1 MFEQETVL
9 SSQLSTATSHA
20 YSSYVTLCK
29 SKSKTKAV
37 VWQVFLA
44 AGQALSDFSLQMAV
58 ITALPNWGN
67 PQSSAGITAQQP
79 STRQPRLRDGGHNQN
94 QAKPR
99 YRKSLWANGDDFV
112 LPHLSRRIP
121 AFCSASQVGNSAEA
135 FPTGGFKCIGFH
147 ADWNLTMI
155 QLVFSLRTPRS
166 GLYNSQGFICLWSE
180 NVKILPPLRFYSSTA
195 NGC

>member
-9 SSQLSTATSHA
+9 SSQVSSATSHA

-94 QAKPR
+94 QAKPL

-121 AFCSASQVGNSAEA
+121 AFAAQVRWATVLRRFPQEASSALA
-135 FPTGGFKCIGFH
+135 FM
-147 ADWNLTMI
+147 LTEI
-155 QLVFSLRTPRS
+155 
-166 GLYNSQGFICLWSE
+166 
-180 NVKILPPLRFYSSTA
+180 
-195 NGC
+195 